1 MIRRGLDRVSGAEA
15 AVFVSGVA
23 SMGLEIL
30 AGRIIAPQ
38 FGSSIYTWGTIIG
51 VFLAAL
57 SLGYHR
63 GGRRASRRA
72 TSAGLARL
80 FVLTAA
86 YVAGLV
92 FAGDLLVRATV
103 AFPLPSRTASLP
115 AVALL
120 FGPPTYLLG
129 FVSPYAAELSEREG
143 TGEASG
149 HVYAVGTVG
158 SIVGAF
164 GTTYAL
170 VPALGTDAIGFL
182 FGALLV
188 VTAGLLTLPDPSR
201 ETLGAVLGTMLL
213 LSAAIGAGVAGV
225 APEGRVVYETQTEYQ
240 ELRVVDRGDTRTLY
254 LDGQRH
260 SAMDRSQPTRHVFG
274 YTRYFHLPYLFAEDP
289 DEIDRVL
296 FVGGG
301 GFSGPKRFLEEYD
314 ATVDVVEI
322 DPEVIRVAREY
333 FAVPESDRLNVY
345 SRDGRRY
352 LRETNRTYDLIVLD
366 AYRQDKVPFHLT
378 TEEFM
383 RLTERRLSDDGVLVA
398 NLISAPTGPASRFY
412 RAEHRTVSRVYPEV
426 YTFPTAGAGVVQNVE
441 LVATKRDGRV
451 SQATLRERDER
462 RAVGLDLSEEID
474 DYRYEPPDADA
485 PVLRDDY
492 APVDSLLD
500 PMAGRRYV
508 VERTNGT
515 STPEDRSAESADPA
529 PDVAATV
536 TPISPRPAARPV
548 PSRAR

>member
-1 MIRRGLDRVSGAEA
+1 MIRRALDRVSGAEA

-72 TSAGLARL
+72 TPTGLARL

-225 APEGRVVYETQTEYQ
+225 APEGRVVYETQTGYQ

-274 YTRYFHLPYLFAEDP
+274 YTRYFHLPYLFAEDS

-345 SRDGRRY
+345 NRDGRRY
-352 LRETNRTYDLIVLD
+352 LRETDRTYDLIVLD

-378 TEEFM
+378 TAEFM

-441 LVATKRDGRV
+441 LVATKRDGRL
-451 SQATLRERDER
+451 SQATLRERNRR
-462 RAVGLDLSEEID
+462 RAVGLDLSEEVD

-508 VERTNGT
+508 VERTNST
-515 STPEDRSAESADPA
+515 ATPEGRSAEPADVA
-529 PDVAATV
+529 PDAAATV
-536 TPISPRPAARPV
+536 APVSRQPAARSVRP
-548 PSRAR
+548 RAR